1 MGTVKLDK
9 NRKESFKV
17 VVVVVVVVKA
27 HTKVGT
33 AKLDKN
39 GMERILS
46 TMELK
51 NSVVDYSSSRVGVVC
66 RLLSVACRMS
76 NDLSLFT
83 MGLFLDT

>member
-9 NRKESFKV
+9 NGKESFKV

-51 NSVVDYSSSRVGVVC
+51 KYVVDYSSSRVGVVC
-66 RLLSVACRMS
+66 RLSSVVCCLLSVVCR
-76 NDLSLFT
+76 LSSVVCPQI
-83 MGLFLDT
+83 